1 MAARCPA
8 EGHASDACVCVC
20 VCPRHSFVRAGAR
33 NESWHRACHQST
45 RHRCLVAPPGA
56 LGCAHRER
64 PPLVAVVDLA
74 ALDVVEC
81 GGCAARPCADPC
93 AHLRTGHSA
102 VGHGRAAVG
111 RSPDHPADRR
121 GGPQRP
127 QLAPACELVLRW
139 GSADARVP
147 LAASDRGHRCAF
159 LQESWEEDHHN
170 HPDTTFAWFLRIS
183 PPLRPSWLR
192 ARHRPDLHLFIA
204 RAADSVP
211 VMLPAPQRIR
221 RALSACLPVLQ
232 NNARVERV
240 VEWLQRLR
248 QRHQL
253 EAARMYLV
261 PGYNR
266 TLVQQVS
273 AAVVSDPQLAGLTVR
288 FQVVPPG
295 LKLHYFGQ
303 YLAVY
308 DVCHAADAV
317 PPSTPVAVAV
327 VADAPTPRAERGRL
341 HVRLVALHQTRPA
354 SGAASTSTAAGLLPA
369 AQRLAQ
375 ELRHRRRHRH
385 GHRRAAG
392 TVHRTARPPQARAPT
407 RPDASN
413 PNTQRARSGTI
424 SRGASEHHRGISGA
438 LPRLRRRMR
447 GRDPKIVW
455 VSPSTQR

>member
-1 MAARCPA
+1 MPSSRGEKRFAPTTRVLLSRRVTVAWSRRRVRLGVLAASALLLLLWWTWRHWTWWSAADVPLVPAPTRVPTYELATRRWATAARLL
-8 EGHASDACVCVC
+8 DD
-20 VCPRHSFVRAGAR
+20 
-33 NESWHRACHQST
+33 HQT
-45 RHRCLVAPPGA
+45 ILLTG
-56 LGCAHRER
+56 
-64 PPLVAVVDLA
+64 VVDRNA
-74 ALDVVEC
+74 
-81 GGCAARPCADPC
+81 PK
-93 AHLRTGHSA
+93 
-102 VGHGRAAVG
+102 
-111 RSPDHPADRR
+111 
-121 GGPQRP
+121 
-127 QLAPACELVLRW
+127 LAPACELVLRW

-308 DVCHAADAV
+308 DCWVREATRSRWTAFIDLDEEFAMPLTRFLHRHQSLSRWLQTRQRHE
-317 PPSTPVAVAV
+317 PNVAGYTFGSW
-327 VADAPTPRAERGRL
+327 PYIKPG
-341 HVRLVALHQTRPA
+341 LHQEPRRQAPQPA
-354 SGAASTSTAAGLLPA
+354 CYPPRSGWPKSFDTAAGIVTVTVEPP
-369 AQRLAQ
+369 
-375 ELRHRRRHRH
+375 ELCIGPPGRRKH
-385 GHRRAAG
+385 
-392 TVHRTARPPQARAPT
+392 VL
-407 RPDASN
+407 RPD
-413 PNTQRARSGTI
+413 
-424 SRGASEHHRGISGA
+424 
-438 LPRLRRRMR
+438 RMR
-447 GRDPKIVW
+447 QIQIHNAHAREPYRVVHLNTTEAFLVHYRGYVAG
-455 VSPSTQR
+455 